1 MTVHSPSEKPFEG
14 ETDADT
20 EQRIRE
26 RAYLL
31 WEAEGRQEGGVEE
44 YWHRA
49 RELIEAESQS
59 AYPPA
64 QSRGHR
70 T

>member
-1 MTVHSPSEKPFEG
+1 MTSHSPSEKPIEG

-44 YWHRA
+44 TDTGA
-49 RELIEAESQS
+49 RTD
-59 AYPPA
+59 
-64 QSRGHR
+64 RG
-70 T
+70 